1 MPSYNDS
8 TELCA
13 VGKLD
18 NTCLAF
24 SAALRNFA
32 TDLLFSPQLHF
43 HCLQTDFKVKYCF
56 LNVKALSTRTVKVSI
71 FFRGILTLCVRSTIG
86 MQQTHF

>member
-1 MPSYNDS
+1 MTFFLYLDTFIWKSMPSYNDS

-18 NTCLAF
+18 NTCFAF

-43 HCLQTDFKVKYCF
+43 HCLQKDFNVKYYF
-56 LNVKALSTRTVKVSI
+56 
-71 FFRGILTLCVRSTIG
+71 
-86 MQQTHF
+86 